1 MKASFWHEKWKK
13 GEIGFH
19 ESAVNPALTNH
30 WHALSAAGGRVF
42 VPLCGKSL
50 DLAWLLSQGVHV
62 IGVELSEI
70 AVQELF
76 VSLDM
81 EPAVSDVENFKLYS
95 AENIAIWV
103 GDIFNLNKAWLG
115 EITAIYDRAAL
126 VALPESMRLEYAR
139 KLIELSNCATQ
150 LLVTFEYD
158 QSLHQG
164 PPFSVPESAVQK
176 CYGSRYQLECLES
189 KAVAGRLKGRITAI
203 ESVWK
208 LTRNINP

>member
-81 EPAVSDVENFKLYS
+81 EPAVSDVENFKFYS

-164 PPFSVPESAVQK
+164 PPFSVPESAVQT
-176 CYGSRYQLECLES
+176 CYGTRYQLECLER
-189 KAVAGRLKGRITAI
+189 KAVAGGLKGRIAAI

>member
-13 GEIGFH
+13 REIGFH
-19 ESAVNPALTNH
+19 ESAVNPALTDH
-30 WHALSAAGGRVF
+30 WHALSAVGGSVF

-50 DLAWLLSQGVHV
+50 DLGWLLSQGVSV

-76 VSLDM
+76 VSLDI
-81 EPAVSDVENFKLYS
+81 EPSVSDVENFKLYS

-126 VALPESMRLEYAR
+126 VALPESMRLEYAG

-164 PPFSVPESAVQK
+164 PPFSVPESAVRK
-176 CYGSRYQLECLES
+176 CYGTRYQLQCLER
-189 KAVAGRLKGRITAI
+189 KAVAGGLKGRIAAT

-208 LTRNINP
+208 LSRNINS

>member
-30 WHALSAAGGRVF
+30 WHALSAVGGRVF

-164 PPFSVPESAVQK
+164 PPFSVPESAVQT
-176 CYGSRYQLECLES
+176 CYGTRYQLECLER
-189 KAVAGRLKGRITAI
+189 KAVAGGLKGRIAAI